1 MCSPWKPGDRIPAV
15 VVSTVTVACP
25 SAKSRV
31 AFATGVPSAVFS
43 CVVRLSVP
51 GAGLLEVVE
60 ELGWLDGDVQALN
73 TATAAVSSAAATV
86 TCFNMTAA
94 YPEPPS
100 VNRATRVYPPA
111 KQDDGTDC

>member
-1 MCSPWKPGDRIPAV
+1 MPAV

-31 AFATGVPSAVFS
+31 AFATGVPSADFS

-60 ELGWLDGDVQALN
+60 ELDGLDDWFDVQALN
-73 TATAAVSSAAATV
+73 TATGAVSRAAATV

-100 VNRATRVYPPA
+100 GNRAPRVYPPA
-111 KQDDGTDC
+111 KQDDGPTVESF